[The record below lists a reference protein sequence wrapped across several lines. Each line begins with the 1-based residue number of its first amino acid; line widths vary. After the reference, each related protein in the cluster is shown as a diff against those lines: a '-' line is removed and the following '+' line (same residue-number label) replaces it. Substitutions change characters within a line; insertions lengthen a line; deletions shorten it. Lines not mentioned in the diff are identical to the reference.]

1 MYQIQ
6 FLLNATQPQP
16 LDRSKELGPKIQVR
30 KYVPDSG
37 TV

>member
-1 MYQIQ
+1 MRQIQ
-6 FLLNATQPQP
+6 FYLNATQP
-16 LDRSKELGPKIQVR
+16 LDRSKEFGPKIQVR